1 MYTLHYTIQND
12 QCDYTGRLRDENIFV
27 YFSRLA
33 TADGSLSG
41 FYKESMKG
49 KYGYVVSKQS
59 LILTEPIY
67 EDDEI
72 TLTTDIGHYSNVIFP
87 RFYYIEKEG
96 RRIGECRSIWTLI
109 DLKRRRIT
117 SPKRAGLTLPDNPEL
132 VKEDPETLFT
142 QDDRQ
147 LVSTYTVPYSDI
159 DTNRHLNN
167 THYLRIASNLIPVEA
182 YENHFMDSISIN
194 YKNNFMTATFDENIM
209 NHECIEEI
217 KTLLDTF
224 MEKPYMQEMYTMDK
238 EETPLL
244 YAMGTKNDF
253 KTIKILSS
261 EVVKEEKA

>member
-27 YFSRLA
+27 YFSRIA

-59 LILTEPIY
+59 LLLTEPIY

-72 TLTTDIGHYSNVIFP
+72 TLTTDI
-87 RFYYIEKEG
+87 
-96 RRIGECRSIWTLI
+96 
-109 DLKRRRIT
+109 T
-117 SPKRAGLTLPDNPEL
+117 SPKRAGLTLPDNPDL

-194 YKNNFMTATFDENIM
+194 YKKEILAHQTIELYLTHSDDTYIIEGDVEGENCFIVKIHM
-209 NHECIEEI
+209 KE
-217 KTLLDTF
+217 
-224 MEKPYMQEMYTMDK
+224 YTK
-238 EETPLL
+238 
-244 YAMGTKNDF
+244 
-253 KTIKILSS
+253 
-261 EVVKEEKA
+261 

>member
-33 TADGSLSG
+33 TVDGSLSG

-117 SPKRAGLTLPDNPEL
+117 SPKRAGLTLPDI
-132 VKEDPETLFT
+132 
-142 QDDRQ
+142 
-147 LVSTYTVPYSDI
+147 S
-159 DTNRHLNN
+159 
-167 THYLRIASNLIPVEA
+167 VEA

-194 YKNNFMTATFDENIM
+194 YKKEILAHQTIELYLTHSDDTYIIEGDVEGENCFILKIHM
-209 NHECIEEI
+209 KE
-217 KTLLDTF
+217 
-224 MEKPYMQEMYTMDK
+224 YTK
-238 EETPLL
+238 
-244 YAMGTKNDF
+244 
-253 KTIKILSS
+253 
-261 EVVKEEKA
+261 

>member
-87 RFYYIEKEG
+87 RFQYIEKEG

-117 SPKRAGLTLPDNPEL
+117 SPKRAGLTLPDNPDL
-132 VKEDPETLFT
+132 VKEEPETLFT

-167 THYLRIASNLIPVEA
+167 THYYRIASNLIPVEA

-194 YKNNFMTATFDENIM
+194 YKKEILAHQTIELYLTHSDDTYIIEGDVEGENCFIVKIHM
-209 NHECIEEI
+209 KEYI
-217 KTLLDTF
+217 K
-224 MEKPYMQEMYTMDK
+224 
-238 EETPLL
+238 
-244 YAMGTKNDF
+244 
-253 KTIKILSS
+253 
-261 EVVKEEKA
+261 

>member
-33 TADGSLSG
+33 TVDGSLSG
-41 FYKESMKG
+41 FYAESMKG

-72 TLTTDIGHYSNVIFP
+72 TLTTEIGHYSNVIFP
-87 RFYYIEKEG
+87 RFYYIGKEG

-132 VKEDPETLFT
+132 VKEDPETLYT

-159 DTNRHLNN
+159 DTNRRDFDS
-167 THYLRIASNLIPVEA
+167 YRASDL
-182 YENHFMDSISIN
+182 
-194 YKNNFMTATFDENIM
+194 K
-209 NHECIEEI
+209 
-217 KTLLDTF
+217 KR
-224 MEKPYMQEMYTMDK
+224 
-238 EETPLL
+238 
-244 YAMGTKNDF
+244 
-253 KTIKILSS
+253 
-261 EVVKEEKA
+261 

>member
-1 MYTLHYTIQND
+1 MYTLHYIIQND

-27 YFSRLA
+27 YFSRIA
-33 TADGSLSG
+33 TVDGSLSG

-72 TLTTDIGHYSNVIFP
+72 TLTTEIGHYSNVIFP

-117 SPKRAGLTLPDNPEL
+117 SPKRAGLTLPDNPDL
-132 VKEDPETLFT
+132 VKEEPETLFT

-194 YKNNFMTATFDENIM
+194 YKKEILAHQTIELYLTHSDDTYIIEGDVEGENCFIVKIHM
-209 NHECIEEI
+209 KEC
-217 KTLLDTF
+217 
-224 MEKPYMQEMYTMDK
+224 
-238 EETPLL
+238 
-244 YAMGTKNDF
+244 TK
-253 KTIKILSS
+253 
-261 EVVKEEKA
+261 

>member
-1 MYTLHYTIQND
+1 M
-12 QCDYTGRLRDENIFV
+12 
-27 YFSRLA
+27 
-33 TADGSLSG
+33 
-41 FYKESMKG
+41 
-49 KYGYVVSKQS
+49 
-59 LILTEPIY
+59 
-67 EDDEI
+67 
-72 TLTTDIGHYSNVIFP
+72 IFP

-117 SPKRAGLTLPDNPEL
+117 SPKRAGLTLPDNPDL

-194 YKNNFMTATFDENIM
+194 YKKEILAHQTIELYLTHIDDTYIIEGDVEGENCFIVKIHM
-209 NHECIEEI
+209 KE
-217 KTLLDTF
+217 
-224 MEKPYMQEMYTMDK
+224 YTK
-238 EETPLL
+238 
-244 YAMGTKNDF
+244 
-253 KTIKILSS
+253 
-261 EVVKEEKA
+261 